1 MKIKTIRAKNFREA
15 LSLVKKELGPDA
27 VILSSE
33 DKKGLKPYVEI
44 TAAVDYDID
53 GNNDKAQVQVAA
65 IKPENTVRGAEEQQH
80 VLTGAGP
87 SDLMGLQADI
97 KSLREYIEAMKNSG
111 FELKMPEERRNIFR
125 FLREKLINDE
135 FALKL
140 VERAGAI
147 EEIETVM
154 TDDLNISRTVRN
166 PFGQIRD
173 AAAKDNRRIIML
185 IGPTGSGK
193 TTTIAKLASMAIK
206 EGKKV
211 SMISIDTYK
220 IGAAEQI
227 RIYSRMIGI
236 PLDIVANRESFRKSV
251 GRFSDRDVVLVD
263 TTGQNPRDAEYI
275 NNLKNI
281 YEMGMPIE
289 TQLLLSASSDCGFL
303 MDTHKY
309 YNSLP
314 IDFMAFTKTD
324 EAVKLGAIYNL
335 CCLYQKPVAYI
346 TTGQRVPGNIE
357 FVDSKKLTNLIL
369 RTGSA

>member
-33 DKKGLKPYVEI
+33 DKKGVKSYVEV
-44 TAAVDYDID
+44 TAAIDYELEGYD
-53 GNNDKAQVQVAA
+53 GKAQVVTQSPV
-65 IKPENTVRGAEEQQH
+65 NTDRGNESPQQIF
-80 VLTGAGP
+80 TEAG
-87 SDLMGLQADI
+87 SSEFMNLKRDI
-97 KSLREYIEAMKNSG
+97 QNLRDYIEAMKNSG
-111 FELKMPEERRNIFR
+111 FELRMPEERKNIFH
-125 FLREKLINDE
+125 FLKGKSINDE

-147 EEIETVM
+147 EDIQTVM
-154 TDDLNISRTVRN
+154 TDDLNISRTFRN
-166 PFGQIRD
+166 PFENIRNVS
-173 AAAKDNRRIIML
+173 AKENRRITML
-185 IGPTGSGK
+185 IGPTGAGK
-193 TTTIAKLASMAIK
+193 TTTVAKLASMFIK
-206 EGKKV
+206 AGKKV
-211 SMISIDTYK
+211 AMISIDTYK

-236 PLDIVANRESFRKSV
+236 PLDIVASRESFKKSV
-251 GRFSDRDVVLVD
+251 GRFSDRDVILVD
-263 TTGQNPRDAEYI
+263 TTGQNPKDAEYI

-281 YEMGMPIE
+281 YEIGMPIE
-289 TQLLLSASSDCGFL
+289 TQLLLSASSDGDFL
-303 MDTHKY
+303 METHKY

-314 IDFMAFTKTD
+314 IDYMAFTKTD
-324 EAVKLGAIYNL
+324 EAVKLGSIYNL

>member
-33 DKKGLKPYVEI
+33 DKKGTRPYVEV

-53 GNNDKAQVQVAA
+53 DYSGIAADAVVQERTERTVEVRQHAA
-65 IKPENTVRGAEEQQH
+65 VE
-80 VLTGAGP
+80 AGP
-87 SDLMGLQADI
+87 GDLANLQKDL
-97 KSLREYIEAMKNSG
+97 KELRQYIEAMKNSG
-111 FELKMPEERRNIFR
+111 FELKMPQERRNIYH
-125 FLREKLINDE
+125 FLKEKSIIDE

-140 VERAGAI
+140 AERAGDI
-147 EEIETVM
+147 EDIATVM
-154 TDDLNISRTVRN
+154 SDDMNIVRTDKGYSGNIRNISAR
-166 PFGQIRD
+166 
-173 AAAKDNRRIIML
+173 DNRRIIML

-211 SMISIDTYK
+211 AMISIDTYK

-236 PLDIVANRESFRKSV
+236 PLDIVSSRESFRKSV
-251 GRFSDRDVVLVD
+251 ARFSDRDVILVD

-275 NNLKNI
+275 ASLRNI

-289 TQLLLSASSDCGFL
+289 TQLLLSASSDYGFL

-309 YNSLP
+309 YSPLP

-335 CCLYQKPVAYI
+335 CRLYQKPVAYI

-369 RTGSA
+369 KTGSA